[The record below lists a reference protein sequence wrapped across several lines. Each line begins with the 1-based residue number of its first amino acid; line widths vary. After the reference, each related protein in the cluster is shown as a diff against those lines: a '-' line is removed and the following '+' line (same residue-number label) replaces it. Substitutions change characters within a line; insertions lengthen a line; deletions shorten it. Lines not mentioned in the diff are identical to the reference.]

1 MTADTNVQAD
11 YKQGISSDA
20 SANAGKQAAQNSQS
34 LAPQQPN
41 ESAEAYAKRQNAYN
55 QAKGEQK

>member
-1 MTADTNVQAD
+1 MTTDTSIQADTT
-11 YKQGISSDA
+11 QGVSSEA
-20 SANAGKQAAQNSQS
+20 AAKAGKQAAQNDQS

-41 ESAEAYAKRQNAYN
+41 ELADAYNQRQNAYN